1 MGAFWDAWNRQGAAN
16 NADAMAGM
24 QQAQGLAALMQQGQR
39 MQQQQ
44 RLQGIMSDPNIPPE
58 QKRSLAM
65 GMLTDPAQVASAYHQ
80 QATEEA
86 TKGLREAQLLTQRR
100 MQEEVARKAAA
111 EQRVAGAQ
119 QSLQGL
125 LSSDTS
131 PTGGE
136 TRTPFVGTE
145 AQLVEHMKKSPG
157 VYSLVDPMQVRGL
170 QAVID
175 PKETIKGM
183 LSGVNPQQGYTLSP
197 GAIRF
202 GPNGQ
207 QIAAAPFAPRQE
219 PSQQVVHTAQGPAVL
234 PRGSTTVTPLTDG
247 SGKPLEP
254 AKPIPPPMQ
263 SARDKAMFNAGLK
276 EVERDDKDAANAAA
290 LEVQIKR
297 WQELN
302 ARTRT
307 GPIVGQRP
315 ISFDDDYQEL
325 KKIENNLAVNNFKPG
340 QGQISNFERELI
352 KGSGP
357 NTKNNPKTNE
367 NITNIMLGGVQT
379 TREKSQFKEWYLETK
394 NKTLGADAAWQ
405 AYVEAN
411 PRFVSDKKGGI
422 VPNPKR
428 VEWLDHF
435 TGEKAPT
442 KSPAQAGATVESLLE
457 KYK

>member
-1 MGAFWDAWNRQGAAN
+1 MGAFWDAWDKYDKDKSALEVQGIQKAT
-16 NADAMAGM
+16 
-24 QQAQGLAALMQQGQR
+24 GLAALMKQGHQL
-39 MQQQQ
+39 QQQQ
-44 RLQGIMSDPNIPPE
+44 RLQGMLADPNLSPE
-58 QKRSLAM
+58 QKRAGLM
-65 GMLTDPAQVASAYHQ
+65 GLMTDPGQVANMFHQ
-80 QATEEA
+80 QATEKA
-86 TKGLREAQLLTQRR
+86 TNDLRTAQMTTQQRMLEEAQ
-100 MQEEVARKAAA
+100 RKAAA

-125 LSSDTS
+125 LSPDTS

-145 AQLVEHMKKSPG
+145 TQLVEHMKKSPG

-175 PKETIKGM
+175 PRETIKGM

-219 PSQQVVHTAQGPAVL
+219 PSQQVVQTAQGPAVL

-302 ARTRT
+302 ARTLT

-442 KSPAQAGATVESLLE
+442 KPPAQAGATVESLLE